1 MKRFF
6 TMLLASVL
14 ALSAAA
20 CSAEQ
25 DKKTEKTESVVVETT
40 SAPAE
45 KPTEKSAEAQA
56 LVDKVVQQNDF
67 SGVVYITKN
76 GQVLCQSAT
85 GLANKESGKEITI
98 DSLFCIGSVSKQF
111 ASSSIMLL
119 KEQGKLSVDDTL
131 DKYFPAYEIGKEIT
145 VKNLLTMRSGIPDH
159 TTAEQDGAR
168 TLKSLSDL
176 EYAISSDKTTE
187 ENRGAILEWMYRQPL
202 NFTPDTQ
209 FEYCNTNYFLLAQIV
224 EDVSGQTYEDF
235 VRENIFTPLGMSHTG
250 FIADLAD
257 SPDLAEENLSEEDSE
272 PYLEA
277 LKCDIAR
284 GAGDIISNAKDM
296 DLWLT
301 ALRENKIVSPESFEE
316 MTEDYSPEAGYGYGL
331 MLNFNGGV
339 GHSGMVASYSSFAYI
354 NLSQNYN
361 FFAVTNDYE
370 SMFGETSS
378 LAFRIIE
385 ETV

>member
-1 MKRFF
+1 MKRIF
-6 TMLLASVL
+6 TVLLASVL

-20 CSAEQ
+20 CSSAQKENESTSVETTAAP
-25 DKKTEKTESVVVETT
+25 TEKTSEAS
-40 SAPAE
+40 
-45 KPTEKSAEAQA
+45 EAQKI
-56 LVDKVVQQNDF
+56 VDKVVKQNDF
-67 SGVVYITKN
+67 SGVVYITKDS
-76 GQVLCQSAT
+76 QVLAQSAT

-119 KEQGKLSVDDTL
+119 KEQRKLRVDDTL
-131 DKYFPAYEIGKEIT
+131 DKYFPAYEIGKDIT
-145 VKNLLTMRSGIPDH
+145 IKNLLTMRSGIPDH
-159 TTAEQDGAR
+159 TAVEQDGTR
-168 TLKSLSDL
+168 TLILQDEL
-176 EYAISSDKTTE
+176 GYTISSDKTAE
-187 ENRGAILEWMYRQPL
+187 ENRDAVLEWVFSQPL
-202 NFTPDTQ
+202 KFTPDTQ

-224 EDVSGQTYEDF
+224 EDVSGQPYENF
-235 VRENIFTPLGMSHTG
+235 VRENIFAPLGMSRTG

-257 SPDLAEENLSEEDSE
+257 SPEIAEENLSDEDSE
-272 PYLEA
+272 PYIEA

-301 ALRENKIVSPESFEE
+301 ALRENKIVSPESFAE
-316 MTEDYSPEAGYGYGL
+316 MTEDYSPGTSGYGYGL
-331 MLNFNGGV
+331 MLNLNGGV
-339 GHSGMVASYSSFAYI
+339 GHSGLVASYSSFAYI

-361 FFAVTNDYE
+361 FFAVTNDCE

-385 ETV
+385 ETI

>member
-1 MKRFF
+1 MKKII
-6 TMLLASVL
+6 TVLLASVL

-20 CSAEQ
+20 CSSTQE
-25 DKKTEKTESVVVETT
+25 EKTENAEITSAETT
-40 SAPAE
+40 AA
-45 KPTEKSAEAQA
+45 PTEETSETSEAQKI
-56 LVDKVVQQNDF
+56 VDKVVKQNDF

-85 GLANKESGKEITI
+85 GLANKETGKKITI

-131 DKYFPAYEIGKEIT
+131 DKYFPDYEPGKEIT
-145 VKNLLTMRSGIPDH
+145 IKNLLTMRSGIPDH
-159 TTAEQDGAR
+159 TAMEQGGTR
-168 TLKSLSDL
+168 TLISKNELGY
-176 EYAISSDKTTE
+176 EISSDKTTE
-187 ENRGAILEWMYRQPL
+187 ENRDAVLEWVFCQPL

-224 EDVSGQTYEDF
+224 EDVSGQPYEDF

-257 SPDLAEENLSEEDSE
+257 SPDLAEENLSDEDSE
-272 PYLEA
+272 PYMEA

-284 GAGDIISNAKDM
+284 GAGDIISNAQDI

-316 MTEDYSPEAGYGYGL
+316 MTEDYSPGTSGYGYGL
-331 MLNFNGGV
+331 MVNLNGGV
-339 GHSGMVASYSSFAYI
+339 GHSGLVASYSSFAYI

-361 FFAVTNDYE
+361 LFAVTNDCE

-385 ETV
+385 ETI